1 MGEQKVTLAQNDKN
15 LHQFIKNLIKDIQA
29 LEHMLDREM
38 FENDIKRI
46 GAEQE
51 MCIVQNK
58 NNKPALICMEVIEK
72 LGTNCTWLETELAK
86 FNLETNLTPRVFEQS
101 CLSDMEGEIMDY
113 LAQINTALQS
123 FDAQIALTGI
133 LPTLQKFNLELDNL
147 TPKVRY
153 RALMDSI
160 IDQSEGGN
168 FELKIEG
175 IDELHLRHSSP
186 LIEAANTSFQVHLQ
200 VSQHEF
206 VKMYNIAQAIAAPV
220 LSIATNSPLVFG
232 RRLWHESRIALFQQA
247 LDTRLTRNHMREK
260 SPRVQFGKD
269 WLNHSILELYKEDIA
284 RFRILMTADEE
295 QDSLEVL
302 EQGITPK
309 LKALQVHNST
319 VYRWN
324 RACYGISDNGQP
336 HLRIECRVLPAGPT
350 PQDEVANAAFW
361 LGLMIGIADQYDDIR
376 EELSFADVS
385 DNFKKA
391 AKFGIDTRF
400 NWIGDRKISATKLIV
415 KELLPIA
422 KAGLKKQG
430 VSDQDIDKYLGIIEA
445 RAKQHMTGARWLL
458 RSFTSLKQGFSREEA
473 SVILTAQ
480 MIKNQN
486 SGLPLHEWPPI
497 HLSDYDSYKPS
508 NLLVSEFMN
517 TDFLTV
523 YPGDLIDMVI
533 QIMKWKDLE
542 HLCVENKAG
551 KLIGIVTKSG
561 ILEALNKKKDSYQTM
576 LVQDVMKENP
586 PFIHSNSQLK
596 EAFDIVQKQAHN
608 FLPVVKENELIGVLS
623 KAEFQW
629 ITKRLIAS
637 LDNQ

>member
-29 LEHMLDREM
+29 LEHMLDHEM
-38 FENDIKRI
+38 FENNIKRI

-51 MCIVQNK
+51 MCIVQKK
-58 NNKPALICMEVIEK
+58 NYKPALICMEVIEK
-72 LGTNCTWLETELAK
+72 LGASCTWLETELAK

-101 CLSDMEGEIMDY
+101 CLSDMEHEIQDY
-113 LAQINTALQS
+113 LAQINIALQS

-133 LPTLQKFNLELDNL
+133 LPTLQKFNLELENL

-168 FELKIEG
+168 FELKLEG

-247 LDTRLTRNHMREK
+247 LDTRITRNHMREK

-295 QDSLEVL
+295 QDSLETL

-336 HLRIECRVLPAGPT
+336 HLRIECRVLAAGPT

-361 LGLMIGIADQYDDIR
+361 LGLMIGIGDQYDDIR

-400 NWIGDRKISATKLIV
+400 NWIGDRKISATNLIV

-430 VSDQDIDKYLGIIEA
+430 VSNQDIDKYLGIIEA
-445 RAKQHMTGARWLL
+445 RAKKHMTGARWLL

-497 HLSDYDSYKPS
+497 QLSNYDSYKPS

-551 KLIGIVTKSG
+551 KLIGVVTKSR
-561 ILEALNKKKDSYQTM
+561 ILEALSKKKDPEQTM
-576 LVQDVMKENP
+576 LVQDVMVENP
-586 PFIHSNSQLK
+586 IFIHSDSKLK
-596 EAFDIVQKQAHN
+596 EAFDIVQKQANN
-608 FLPVVKENELIGVLS
+608 FLPVVKEDELIGVLS

-637 LDNQ
+637 LDHQ